1 MTSAPGSSPS
11 SRPFGGSS
19 PDGTPES
26 GLPASRSSSRP
37 SPGRLPWVQDAAAEK
52 AIERARHR
60 GRGISELS
68 ADLLEI
74 LRCPLTRGRLLPLDE
89 HHLMSELPHLE
100 GIHPVYEITDGIPH
114 LLPAQAMADR
124 GAQ

>member
-11 SRPFGGSS
+11 SRPGGG
-19 PDGTPES
+19 PPADGAPEKDPS
-26 GLPASRSSSRP
+26 AAPSSSRP
-37 SPGRLPWVQDAAAEK
+37 STGRLPWVQDAAAQE

-60 GRGISELS
+60 GQGISELS
-68 ADLLEI
+68 DRLLEI
-74 LRCPLTRGRLLPLDE
+74 LRCPLTRGRLLALDE

-124 GAQ
+124 RPR

>member
-11 SRPFGGSS
+11 SRPSGDSS
-19 PDGTPES
+19 PDGSSES
-26 GLPASRSSSRP
+26 DPASRRP
-37 SPGRLPWVQDAAAEK
+37 STGRLPWVQNAAAQE

-60 GRGISELS
+60 GQGISELS

-124 GAQ
+124 RPR